1 MNLSSIKPNFS
12 ASAVANTLVLRD
24 ANNRMV
30 GKASELHPDGIHTM
44 TAATTLADADELLV
58 WEAST
63 STLKRITKSA
73 FNLSM
78 NTNNPVARWS
88 GISGAHA
95 LQYEYGGSSN
105 NTSWASTSGGNIQ
118 ILQAGTY
125 RAVIGHGNSYLTGY
139 MASGT
144 AEIRFVQKTP
154 SAGTLVAVRAGI
166 GSGQSIF
173 TACNGSG
180 ELSCTFTAA
189 ANATFALEHAA
200 VSGSA
205 VYGGGGYVEIEK
217 LS

>member
-78 NTNNPVARWS
+78 NNNNAVARYS
-88 GISGAHA
+88 GLKGSHA
-95 LQYEYGGSSN
+95 RVFIYGGTKN
-105 NTSWASTSGGNIQ
+105 ETSWASTSGGNILITVAGTYKFTVAHGNVYALYYQ
-118 ILQAGTY
+118 QAGTGTLRLLQNASSIASY
-125 RAVIGHGNSYLTGY
+125 AQHARTDYPSSGGANQFSVHANAAVNDTFAFEFV
-139 MASGT
+139 ASGH
-144 AEIRFVQKTP
+144 VY
-154 SAGTLVAVRAGI
+154 
-166 GSGQSIF
+166 
-173 TACNGSG
+173 
-180 ELSCTFTAA
+180 
-189 ANATFALEHAA
+189 
-200 VSGSA
+200 
-205 VYGGGGYVEIEK
+205 YGGGGWVEVEK
-217 LS
+217 LT